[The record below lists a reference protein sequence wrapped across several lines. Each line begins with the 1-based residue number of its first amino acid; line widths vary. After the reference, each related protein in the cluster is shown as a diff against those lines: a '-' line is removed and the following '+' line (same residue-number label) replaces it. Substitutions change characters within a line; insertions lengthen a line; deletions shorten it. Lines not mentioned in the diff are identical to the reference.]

1 MTQMNLSMKK
11 KQIHRR
17 RELTCGC
24 QGERG
29 VDWKFGICKC
39 KLLYVEWINNKAP
52 LYSMGNNIQHPVI
65 NHTGKEY
72 ICIYIYIYTHTN
84 LNHFAVQQKV
94 TAL

>member
-1 MTQMNLSMKK
+1 MTQVNLSMKK
-11 KQIHRR
+11 KHIHRR

-39 KLLYVEWINNKAP
+39 KLLYVEWINNKAA

-72 ICIYIYIYTHTN
+72 IYIQI
-84 LNHFAVQQKV
+84 
-94 TAL
+94 